1 METDRPGE
9 SSEEFSVRL
18 SWPKAG
24 AAPAEAPERPAADVP
39 DAPAR
44 PAPSSPPTF
53 TARTVLPR
61 PTPPPSSP
69 SPGGEQSRLSAP
81 TPATTSVA
89 APVPDVASMGG
100 DTRMGRVFVEAFDRL
115 ADRLLERLRSLRQDV
130 DADLASVRSELQSL
144 RQAVE
149 DVGDRVQLRQLR
161 ATLDE
166 LRSDVVGLRRAVLEW
181 PELEQVSADIAAVRG
196 DLSFLFESTAD
207 GTAPA
212 APSELL
218 GELQHVV
225 ANLSDEVTRL
235 ATDQP
240 QMGAL
245 APLMEEVAGLRGE
258 LTQIRRRMVLR
269 ATPIDDEQL
278 ERIVEAVAARVV
290 DELSLESRR
299 GKRR

>member
-1 METDRPGE
+1 MQTDRPGE

-18 SWPKAG
+18 SWPKAEP
-24 AAPAEAPERPAADVP
+24 APADAPERTSEGS
-39 DAPAR
+39 APTAR
-44 PAPSSPPTF
+44 PAPTSPPTF

-61 PTPPPSSP
+61 PTPSTGASP
-69 SPGGEQSRLSAP
+69 SGESSRLSVPPPASTSPAP
-81 TPATTSVA
+81 PPEVATA
-89 APVPDVASMGG
+89 GG

-207 GTAPA
+207 GAAAA

-218 GELQHVV
+218 GELQNVV
-225 ANLSDEVTRL
+225 ASLSDEVTRL
-235 ATDQP
+235 GTDQP
-240 QMGAL
+240 QVGAL
-245 APLMEEVAGLRGE
+245 APLLEEVASLRSE

-278 ERIVEAVAARVV
+278 ERIVDAVAGRVV
-290 DELSLESRR
+290 DELRAESRR
-299 GKRR
+299 GKRRA